1 MKLIKQNAFDL
12 GNPSFFDI
20 SGWSL
25 QNPNFVATCGTIKN
39 PEKGMDDE
47 KGGNSL
53 KTKTVSSFQPGT
65 LTLEPKFELAGV
77 AAFAA
82 VNRFRQTNFRHLQNA
97 RKQSR
102 KMNQQSSIS
111 TSFTKIGAGRSHQ
124 PLLFFCFLIK
134 WKWNQLH
141 HQSLTK
147 SSNSSTLSL

>member
-1 MKLIKQNAFDL
+1 
-12 GNPSFFDI
+12 
-20 SGWSL
+20 
-25 QNPNFVATCGTIKN
+25 
-39 PEKGMDDE
+39 MDDE
-47 KGGNSL
+47 KGGSQTHL
-53 KTKTVSSFQPGT
+53 KPKQCRLFST

-147 SSNSSTLSL
+147 SSNSSTLSSSPHWWCLYRRWMDGIQRIDTHQTV